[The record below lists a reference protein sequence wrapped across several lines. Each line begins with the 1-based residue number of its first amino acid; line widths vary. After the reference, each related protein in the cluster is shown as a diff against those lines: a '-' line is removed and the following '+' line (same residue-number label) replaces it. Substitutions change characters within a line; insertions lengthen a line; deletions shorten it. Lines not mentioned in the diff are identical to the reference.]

1 MTTSWSKWYESG
13 SGDYDFINTALEK
26 CKKINEQLNAQ
37 PWWDSDRQP
46 GLVATKIVESAPIQL
61 KKARLYE
68 AAWVQS
74 RIIKESERILHKK
87 KSKPELLSKIADSA
101 YALIDVAKQIKP
113 IVDIF
118 IPQSPEYSIPYAC
131 LWIIFKGI
139 SDRKEKIDSVHNL
152 ITSLSEDIPILEVY
166 KDMVPTRNMKQ
177 ALTEFYIH
185 TLDLLWRLSMYYC
198 NNFFVQLSDAMLP
211 RTKYK
216 FPTYIGNITKASAR
230 IKTLCEVGH
239 MAEQKDIKKTIDVLH
254 NEIYSMSQEM
264 QKISIAQ
271 SRHYISK
278 ILDCWD
284 YDVDDVEDEF
294 RKWQSL
300 RFFTD
305 MRDHWGYN
313 GILPRLAEW
322 RKLCDNSENS
332 ILWVSTENNE
342 RQFWITEFSINLI
355 DICRTQGQLI
365 TFAMCDR
372 PKGVKW
378 TPQQVLKQLISQLLI
393 SRPSLTISAPHI
405 VNTKKFCKA
414 KSFDAILKLLHSI
427 MALVGSVVIVIDHLD
442 KCVPDLA
449 ASRVN
454 VANALSLLVKMH
466 PQSRIIVTTG
476 QVVPPSTLPGRPIS
490 FAIVNTKR
498 RPRILEYKRTS
509 TVQRQHSG
517 APYTGMYPM
526 TEKDFLKHYG

>member
-1 MTTSWSKWYESG
+1 MAASWSKWYESET
-13 SGDYDFINTALEK
+13 GDDDFLNAALEK

-37 PWWDSDRQP
+37 PWWDGDRQP

-74 RIIKESERILHKK
+74 RIIKET
-87 KSKPELLSKIADSA
+87 
-101 YALIDVAKQIKP
+101 YALIDVATQIKP

-166 KDMVPTRNMKQ
+166 KDMFPTRNMKQ
-177 ALTEFYIH
+177 AITEFYIH

-198 NNFFVQLSDAMLP
+198 NNFFIQLSDAMLP

-216 FPTYIGNITKASAR
+216 FPMYIGNIKQVSIR
-230 IKTLCEVGH
+230 MKTLCEVGH
-239 MAEQKDIKKTIDVLH
+239 MTEQKDIKKTVDVLH
-254 NEIYSMSQEM
+254 YELRSMSQKM
-264 QKISIAQ
+264 QKINIAQ
-271 SRHYISK
+271 SHHYISNL
-278 ILDCWD
+278 LDCWN

-305 MRDHWGYN
+305 MRDHWGCN
-313 GILPRLAEW
+313 GTLPRLAEW
-322 RKLCDNSENS
+322 RKTCDNSHNS
-332 ILWVSTENNE
+332 ILWVSTDNNE
-342 RQFWITEFSINLI
+342 RQFWVTEFSVNLI
-355 DICRTQGQLI
+355 NICRTQGQLI

-372 PKGVKW
+372 PKGVRW
-378 TPQQVLKQLISQLLI
+378 TPNQVLKQLISQLLN

-405 VNTKKFCKA
+405 FNTRKFRKA
-414 KSFDAILKLLHSI
+414 ETFDAILKLLHSI
-427 MALVGSVVIVIDHLD
+427 MAMVGSVVIVIDHLD
-442 KCVPDLA
+442 KCVPDPA
-449 ASRVN
+449 APRVN

-476 QVVPPSTLPGRPIS
+476 QVVLPSILPGLPIT

-498 RPRILEYKRTS
+498 RPRILAVKR
-509 TVQRQHSG
+509 QQHSR
-517 APYTGMYPM
+517 ALYMRPM
-526 TEKDFLKHYG
+526 TREKFRKFYG